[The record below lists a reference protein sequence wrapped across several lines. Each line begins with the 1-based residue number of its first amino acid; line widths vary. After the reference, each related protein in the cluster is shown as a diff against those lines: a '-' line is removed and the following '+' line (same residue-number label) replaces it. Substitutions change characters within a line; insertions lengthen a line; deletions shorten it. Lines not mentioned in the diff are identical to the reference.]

1 MNSSF
6 VSELSSAQRSFA
18 SSLQSFTFE
27 CIGETQTDDEQVICK
42 SLSEFGKL
50 INSIEDERDRM
61 VSHFCVFL
69 LQYPLG

>member
-1 MNSSF
+1 MIYF
-6 VSELSSAQRSFA
+6 VFVIVSELSNAQRSFA
-18 SSLQSFTFE
+18 NSLQSFTFE

-61 VSHFCVFL
+61 VS
-69 LQYPLG
+69 